1 MSNYFVKNPA
11 SSLDYTFDWGFQFLD
26 AGEAIST
33 DIGWSIAPD
42 EAATGGLAVDSTSS
56 SASSTTVILSGGE
69 PGKAYLVASRIQ
81 TTASRE
87 IERSLI
93 VRVANL

>member
-26 AGEAIST
+26 AGETIAA
-33 DIGWSIAPD
+33 DLGWRIEPD
-42 EAATGGLAVDSTSS
+42 EAATGGLAIDSAALTATATTS
-56 SASSTTVILSGGE
+56 VVSGGE
-69 PGKAYLVASRIQ
+69 PGKTYSISSRIR
-81 TTASRE
+81 TSADRE

-93 VRVANL
+93 VRVANI